1 MTDQETAVIVFPS
14 SCSAPLHIWNPLP
27 QQQAGPPPP
36 PGETDSKQPA
46 VYLIRRLSRQN
57 PTQTHPPEL
66 PNAMFK
72 GTRPILC
79 MLFRS
84 WRARGWSKVG
94 RAARGVH
101 FHASSRGLAP
111 ALKGTDPVDGSDE
124 FISTE
129 FNDMAGLLWGKRCFS
144 KACGLSAKRLPS
156 HPEESPGLSFQ
167 HGGSFTPKPV
177 LWSRLALL
185 ITSYGSPLGA
195 GQSQEESLKEGE
207 IRRDQDSLAPSQGTA
222 QHVSQS
228 SSSKGAV
235 QARWRR
241 AQASN
246 RCASHTDFPL
256 SSV

>member
-1 MTDQETAVIVFPS
+1 MTDQETVVIVFPS

-27 QQQAGPPPP
+27 QQQADPPT

-46 VYLIRRLSRQN
+46 VYLIRRLFGQILPRL
-57 PTQTHPPEL
+57 THPSFPM
-66 PNAMFK
+66 P
-72 GTRPILC
+72 C
-79 MLFRS
+79 S
-84 WRARGWSKVG
+84 RARGPFCVRSSGAGELGGWSKVG

-144 KACGLSAKRLPS
+144 KVCRLSAKRLPS
-156 HPEESPGLSFQ
+156 HPEESPRLSFQ

-177 LWSRLALL
+177 LWSRLDLL
-185 ITSYGSPLGA
+185 ITSYSSPLGA

-207 IRRDQDSLAPSQGTA
+207 IKRDQDGLAPSQGTA

-228 SSSKGAV
+228 SSLKGAV
-235 QARWRR
+235 QAHWRT

-246 RCASHTDFPL
+246 RRASHTDFPL